1 MLETII
7 VILIIAVAAAYVAWN
22 FYRKYRAGRQQD
34 TGGACSGCGSQGSC
48 QHQTPFETPSE
59 TCPGKDSS

>member
-7 VILIIAVAAAYVAWN
+7 VILIIAVAAVYVARN
-22 FYRKYRAGRQQD
+22 FYRKYRAGSRQD
-34 TGGACSGCGSQGSC
+34 TAGTCSGCGSQDSC
-48 QHQTPFETPSE
+48 RHQTPSETPSE